1 MTLSN
6 KFSDSFLDPRSKFQI
21 KETSGTIRS
30 VFISNRGEVAH
41 RIIRSLRRMEIR
53 SVTAYEP
60 GDEHSLHVVS
70 ADETVFLNT
79 NGYPSVFLDP
89 DLMIQTALEHQC
101 DAIHPGW
108 GYLSE
113 NPEFIQKCEDAG
125 LIFIGPKPETVS
137 LLGNKISAR
146 KLAQD
151 LNIPTPGGSE
161 KPVASVKEAKKL
173 AKKIGLP
180 VLLKASAGGG
190 GRGIRVIRDIED
202 IERSFP
208 RAQSEALNA
217 FGNGDIFVEA
227 FLEDARHIEVQVLG
241 DQFGTV
247 YALGTRDCSI
257 QRRRQKVI
265 EEAEAIDIPDSLRA
279 RLCESAIAIC
289 EAANYCNAGT
299 VEFLVTRDGHFVF
312 LEVNTRLQVEHP
324 VTEAV
329 IGQDLVWLQ
338 VLIAAGHPIPANL
351 ENLVP
356 LGHAI
361 EVRVLAEDARLD
373 FAPKTGLVRHI
384 DWPTGNHVRVETA
397 LVAGSTIGLKYDPMI
412 AKIICWGRNRNEAID
427 RMACALEDTRIIGV
441 ATNVHLLR
449 SIMDHPEFQ
458 IGRIHTNCLEVWVK
472 EYQEGLA
479 KDPALF
485 DGARAAAY
493 LWANPN
499 RDSRS

>member
-1 MTLSN
+1 MG
-6 KFSDSFLDPRSKFQI
+6 I
-21 KETSGTIRS
+21 K
-30 VFISNRGEVAH
+30 
-41 RIIRSLRRMEIR
+41 

-79 NGYPSVFLDP
+79 QDFPSIFLDP
-89 DLMIQTALEHQC
+89 ELMVKTAVEQGC
-101 DAIHPGW
+101 DAVHPGW

-113 NPEFIQKCEDAG
+113 NADFIQKCDDAG

-137 LLGNKISAR
+137 LLGDKVSAR
-146 KLAQD
+146 KLAHQV
-151 LNIPTPGGSE
+151 NIPTPGGSGE
-161 KPVASVKEAKKL
+161 PVKDAEQAR
-173 AKKIGLP
+173 KIAEEVGLP
-180 VLLKASAGGG
+180 VLLKAAAGGG
-190 GRGIRVIRDIED
+190 GRGIRVIRHLDE
-202 IERSFP
+202 IERSFS
-208 RAQSEALNA
+208 RAQSEAIQA
-217 FGNGDIFVEA
+217 FGNGDVFVES
-227 FLEDARHIEVQVLG
+227 FLEGARHIEVQILA
-241 DQFGTV
+241 DKHGTV

-257 QRRRQKVI
+257 QRRRQKVV
-265 EEAEAIDIPDSLRA
+265 EEAEAPDLPDSLRT
-279 RLCESAIAIC
+279 RIC
-289 EAANYCNAGT
+289 EDAVKICKAADYWNAGT
-299 VEFLVTRDGHFVF
+299 VEFLVTKDGRYAF

-338 VLIAAGHPIPANL
+338 VLVAAGHPLPKNL

-361 EVRVLAEDARLD
+361 EVRVLAEDARMD

-397 LVAGSTIGLKYDPMI
+397 LVAGSSIGLKYDPMI
-412 AKIICWGRNRNEAID
+412 AKIIVWGRNRNEAID

-441 ATNVHLLR
+441 ATNLHLLR

-458 IGRIHTNCLEVWVK
+458 IGRIDTGCLEVWVK
-472 EYQEGLA
+472 EYQEGLS

-499 RDSRS
+499 RDSRNG